1 MQANVLIG
9 LTLAATALYFA
20 KFSRQNAVLAEAKVR
35 FSARFRLLTRPNP
48 APADHNVDK
57 NGAKR
62 PYFVYRRLQKAPA
75 RTSK

>member
-35 FSARFRLLTRPNP
+35 NTTVFCLLPHPNP
-48 APADHNVDK
+48 ALADLKVDK
-57 NGAKR
+57 NKAK
-62 PYFVYRRLQKAPA
+62 
-75 RTSK
+75 